1 MRIGLISQWYP
12 PESAF
17 VPGQLA
23 TELARRGHEVRVLTT
38 FPSLPLGRTYPGWRQ
53 RWHHRATDRGVTV
66 RRVPAY
72 PSHDRSGLRRAAS
85 YLSFATT
92 STLAAPRHLRGV
104 DALYVY
110 HPPPTAY
117 AAAGLLR
124 LLRGV
129 PAVLHVQDLW
139 PESVAA
145 SGMAPPGLAGRAM
158 DRVLTG
164 TMRRIYRACAGIAV
178 IAPAMAEQ
186 LIERGVDPG
195 LVRTVFNW
203 TDEAMFRPVDGTDA
217 ARATIGHRGRT
228 TVMFAGNL
236 GLLQGVDVAIR
247 AAAAVP
253 DAVDLVFVGTGLGAE
268 QARRLADELGAD
280 NVRFVGRR
288 SAVEMAELYAAAD
301 YQLVMLRD
309 LPWLRGTVPSKLQA
323 ALACGAPV
331 LMSADGDAARL
342 VSTGGAGLVC
352 PPDDWRA
359 LADQFA
365 AAARVPAEQR
375 IAMGRRGRQLYLDR
389 MSLRVGVDQIED
401 LLSKA
406 ATGGRG

>member
-12 PESAF
+12 PESTF

-53 RWHHRATDRGVTV
+53 RWNHRAADRGVTV

-85 YLSFATT
+85 YLSFAAT
-92 STLAAPRHLRGV
+92 STLAAPRHLRGA

-110 HPPPTAY
+110 HPPPTSY

-129 PAVLHVQDLW
+129 PTVLHVQDLW
-139 PESVAA
+139 PESVTA
-145 SGMAPPGLAGRAM
+145 SGMAPSGLAGRAL
-158 DRVLTG
+158 DGVLAA
-164 TMRRIYRACAGIAV
+164 TMRRIYRSCAGIAV

-186 LIERGVDPG
+186 VIERGVDPG
-195 LVRTVFNW
+195 AVRTVFNW
-203 TDEAMFRPVDGTDA
+203 TDEALFRPLE
-217 ARATIGHRGRT
+217 ATEAGRTAIGHRGRT

-253 DAVDLVFVGTGLGAE
+253 DAVDLVFVGTGVGAE
-268 QARRLADELGAD
+268 QARQLAAELGAA
-280 NVRFVGRR
+280 NVRFLGQRP
-288 SAVEMAELYAAAD
+288 AAEMAELYAAAD

-323 ALACGAPV
+323 ALACGVPV
-331 LMSADGDAARL
+331 LMSADGDAAGL
-342 VSTGGAGLVC
+342 VTAGGAGLVC

-359 LADQFA
+359 LADQFV
-365 AAARVPAEQR
+365 AAARVPTDER
-375 IAMGRRGRQLYLDR
+375 LAMGRQGRQLYLDR

-401 LLSKA
+401 LLAKA
-406 ATGGRG
+406 TAHGRH

>member
-12 PESAF
+12 PESTF

-38 FPSLPLGRTYPGWRQ
+38 FPSLPLGRIYPGWRQ
-53 RWHHRATDRGVTV
+53 RWNHLSTDGGVTV

-72 PSHDRSGLRRAAS
+72 PSHDRSGLRRAVS
-85 YLSFATT
+85 YLSFAAT

-110 HPPPTAY
+110 HPPPTSY

-139 PESVAA
+139 PESVTA
-145 SGMAPPGLAGRAM
+145 SGMAPPGLAGRAL
-158 DRVLTG
+158 DRVLTAS
-164 TMRRIYRACAGIAV
+164 MRRIYHSCAGIAV

-186 LIERGVDPG
+186 VIERGVDPG
-195 LVRTVFNW
+195 AVRTVFNW
-203 TDEAMFRPVDGTDA
+203 TDEALFRPVPCTDA
-217 ARATIGHRGRT
+217 ARAAIGHRGRT

-247 AAAAVP
+247 AAAAAP
-253 DAVDLVFVGTGLGAE
+253 DAVDLAFVGTGLGAE
-268 QARRLADELGAD
+268 QARKLADELGAV
-280 NVRFVGRR
+280 NVRFLGRR
-288 SAVEMAELYAAAD
+288 PAAEMAELYAAAD

-323 ALACGAPV
+323 ALACGVPV

-342 VSTGGAGLVC
+342 VSAGGAGLVC

-359 LADQFA
+359 LADQFV
-365 AAARVPAEQR
+365 AAARMSTEQR
-375 IAMGRRGRQLYLDR
+375 LAMGCRGRQLYLDR

-406 ATGGRG
+406 AARGRG

>member
-12 PESAF
+12 PESTF

-23 TELARRGHEVRVLTT
+23 AELARRGHEVRVLTT

-53 RWHHRATDRGVTV
+53 RWNHQATNRGVTV

-85 YLSFATT
+85 YLSFAAT
-92 STLAAPRHLRGV
+92 STVAALRYLRGV
-104 DALYVY
+104 DAIYVY
-110 HPPPTAY
+110 HPPPTSY
-117 AAAGLLR
+117 VPAGLLR
-124 LLRGV
+124 TLRGV

-139 PESVAA
+139 PESVTA
-145 SGMAPPGLAGRAM
+145 SGMAPSGLAGRAL
-158 DRVLTG
+158 DVILSG
-164 TMRRIYRACAGIAV
+164 TMRRIYRRCAGVAV

-186 LIERGVDPG
+186 LVERGVDPSA
-195 LVRTVFNW
+195 LRTVFNW
-203 TDEAMFRPVDGTDA
+203 TDEVLFRPVPATDE

-268 QARRLADELGAD
+268 QARKLADELGAG
-280 NVRFVGRR
+280 NVRFLGQRP
-288 SAVEMAELYAAAD
+288 AAEMAELYGAAD

-323 ALACGAPV
+323 ALACGAPI

-342 VSTGGAGLVC
+342 VETGGAGLVC

-359 LADQFA
+359 LAEQFT
-365 AAARVPAEQR
+365 AAARVPTDQR
-375 IAMGRRGRQLYLDR
+375 LAMGRRGRELYLDR
-389 MSLRVGVDQIED
+389 MSLRVGVDQLED
-401 LLSKA
+401 MLAKA
-406 ATGGRG
+406 IIRGRA

>member
-12 PESAF
+12 PENTF

-23 TELARRGHEVRVLTT
+23 TELTRRGHEVRVLTT

-53 RWHHRATDRGVTV
+53 RWNHSGTEDGVAV

-72 PSHDRSGLRRAAS
+72 PSHDRSGLRRAVS
-85 YLSFATT
+85 YLSFAAT
-92 STLAAPRHLRGV
+92 SAVAAPRHLRGV

-110 HPPPTAY
+110 HPPPTSY

-139 PESVAA
+139 PESVTQ
-145 SGMAPPGLAGRAM
+145 SGMAPAGLAGRAL
-158 DRVLTG
+158 DAVLTG
-164 TMRRIYRACAGIAV
+164 AMRRIYHSCAGIAV

-186 LIERGVDPG
+186 VVERGVDPG
-195 LVRTVFNW
+195 SVRTVFNW
-203 TDEAMFRPVDGTDA
+203 TDEALFRPVPCTDA
-217 ARATIGHRGRT
+217 ARTTIGHRGRT

-247 AAAAVP
+247 AAAAAP

-268 QARRLADELGAD
+268 QARKLADDLGAT
-280 NVRFVGRR
+280 NVRFLGRR
-288 SAVEMAELYAAAD
+288 PAAEMAELYAAAD

-323 ALACGAPV
+323 ALACGVPV

-342 VSTGGAGLVC
+342 VEAGGAGLVC

-359 LADQFA
+359 LADQFV

-375 IAMGRRGRQLYLDR
+375 LAMGRRGRQLYLDR
-389 MSLRVGVDQIED
+389 MSMRVGVDQIED

-406 ATGGRG
+406 AARGRG